1 MATYP
6 LQIRLAIVQHELES
20 VLGDADVEELDDV
33 GVLEFHQD
41 LDLAQDREVDA
52 VLRDG
57 RGRRSVVLELPSGW
71 LTSRFG

>member
-6 LQIRLAIVQHELES
+6 LQICLAIVQHELEP
-20 VLGDADVEELDDV
+20 VLSNADVEELDDV

-41 LDLAQDREVDA
+41 LDLTQDREVDA

-57 RGRRSVVLELPSGW
+57 RGRRSIVLELRTG
-71 LTSRFG
+71 